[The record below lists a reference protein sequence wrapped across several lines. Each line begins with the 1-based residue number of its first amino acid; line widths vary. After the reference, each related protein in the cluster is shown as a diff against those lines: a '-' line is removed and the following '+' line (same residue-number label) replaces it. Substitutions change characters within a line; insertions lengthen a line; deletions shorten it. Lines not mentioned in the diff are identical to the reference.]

1 MLTFLKRSLTRGIVQ
16 GRCLDYVIHQIP
28 TTRFSSRYYPLLFNK
43 IVQFI
48 FIFKLLKQD
57 SWNRGHPV
65 VVSRVTQSMD
75 MAKWTPQSFFKEF
88 KKNKTDL
95 VNCMTGDIIPNQSL
109 KKFWEGFEDETKR
122 LLDKDGKPMILKLKV
137 ISRL

>member
-1 MLTFLKRSLTRGIVQ
+1 
-16 GRCLDYVIHQIP
+16 
-28 TTRFSSRYYPLLFNK
+28 
-43 IVQFI
+43 
-48 FIFKLLKQD
+48 
-57 SWNRGHPV
+57 
-65 VVSRVTQSMD
+65 MD

-88 KKNKTDL
+88 KKVKTDL

-137 ISRL
+137 NSRL